1 MKDQPSTSGS
11 SNEPKRSNEPNPR
24 PKTIPDDFIWD
35 AESESWYP
43 PGEPSTYD
51 AAAWLREFQEARRRG
66 DFGEGG
72 LISADELRAAGAL
85 QARPTRRRSRRVER
99 VERDLFTDLPDD
111 DPPRAEEQPSPR
123 REPDGGEPADE
134 LG

>member
-1 MKDQPSTSGS
+1 VKDQPSTSGS
-11 SNEPKRSNEPNPR
+11 SNEPNPR

-66 DFGEGG
+66 DFGGGG

-99 VERDLFTDLPDD
+99 VERDLFSDLPDD
-111 DPPRAEEQPSPR
+111 NPPPAP
-123 REPDGGEPADE
+123 PDDRDGDKSADE
-134 LG
+134 SQ

>member
-35 AESESWYP
+35 SEIQGWYA

-51 AAAWLREFQEARRRG
+51 PTEWRREFEAARRRG
-66 DFGEGG
+66 EFDGG
-72 LISADELRAAGAL
+72 LITVDELRAAGAL
-85 QARPTRRRSRRVER
+85 DVPAEWRKSLGGEERRH
-99 VERDLFTDLPDD
+99 LLPGFDD
-111 DPPRAEEQPSPR
+111 DEHAASQPATQIDAEPN
-123 REPDGGEPADE
+123 EPADE
-134 LG
+134 LP